1 MNDAIETDDELE
13 SLDIEVA
20 NIVGSGDLDMEIDLA
35 AVAEDIPT
43 AEERIESV
51 EHSRRRGN
59 RLNIYFTGWD
69 TLGVLAPTGVTIITG
84 ASSYEELCESNDDMM
99 ASLVDI
105 GLLEEPVE
113 DGFGVRNIVFVGDT
127 KQELNLN
134 ALAVGFGLEAVE
146 YEPEQFPGLVYRPPD
161 YECTVLI
168 FATGKMVITG
178 VLDGET
184 AQKAYEHVVE
194 RIAELLGNI

>member
-1 MNDAIETDDELE
+1 MNDTIETDNELE

-20 NIVGSGDLDMEIDLA
+20 NIVGSGDLDMEIALA
-35 AVAEDIPT
+35 PVAEDIRT
-43 AEERIESV
+43 DERIESV

-59 RLNIYFTGWD
+59 RLNIYFTDWD

-84 ASSYEELCESNDDMM
+84 ASSYEELYESNSDMM

-127 KQELNLN
+127 EQELNLN

-146 YEPEQFPGLVYRPPD
+146 YEPEQFPGLVYRPPE
-161 YECTVLI
+161 YECTILI

-194 RIAELLGNI
+194 LINDLLGDI

>member
-1 MNDAIETDDELE
+1 MNDVIETDNELE
-13 SLDIEVA
+13 GLDLEVA

-35 AVAEDIPT
+35 PVAEDIRKD
-43 AEERIESV
+43 ERIESV

-84 ASSYEELCESNDDMM
+84 ASSYKELYESNNDMM
-99 ASLVDI
+99 TSLVDI
-105 GLLEEPVE
+105 GLLEEPVN

-127 KQELNLN
+127 EQELNLN
-134 ALAVGFGLEAVE
+134 ALAVGFGLEVVE
-146 YEPEQFPGLVYRPPD
+146 YEPEQFPCLVYRPPD
-161 YECTVLI
+161 YECTVQI

-184 AQKAYEHVVE
+184 AQKAYEYVVE
-194 RIAELLGNI
+194 RVVELLGGI

>member
-20 NIVGSGDLDMEIDLA
+20 NIVGSGDLDIEIDLA
-35 AVAEDIPT
+35 PVAEDIRKD
-43 AEERIESV
+43 ERVESV

-84 ASSYEELCESNDDMM
+84 ASSYEELYESNSDMI

-105 GLLEEPVE
+105 GLLEDPVE

-127 KQELNLN
+127 EQELNLN

-184 AQKAYEHVVE
+184 AQKSYEHVTE
-194 RIAELLGNI
+194 RIDELLEAI